1 MIEIKTFVFN
11 PFQENT
17 YVLSDETKECVII
30 DCGCYEDH
38 ERKQLQNYIEDNNLK
53 PVALLNTHSHVD
65 HILGNQWVKETYNIP
80 LMASTKDEPLLATAV
95 SHGKMYGM
103 ILNEPPVIDND
114 IDESKTIKF
123 GTSELKILD
132 VPGHSPGCIAFYND
146 EQRFVFSGD
155 VLFCGS
161 IGRTDLPGGDYD
173 QIMSSIMDKLT
184 TLDDDYKVYAGHGP
198 STTIGIERK
207 SNPFLSQ

>member
-30 DCGCYEDH
+30 DCGCYEDQ
-38 ERKQLQNYIEDNNLK
+38 ERKQLHDYIKENGLK

-65 HILGNQWVKETYNIP
+65 HILGNQWVKDTFNIP
-80 LMASTKDEPLLATAV
+80 LKASMKDEALLATAV

-103 ILNEPPVIDND
+103 ILNEPPVIDED
-114 IDESKTIKF
+114 IDESKTVKF
-123 GTSELKILD
+123 GSSELKIFD

-146 EQRFVFSGD
+146 EQKFVFSGD

-173 QIMSSIMDKLT
+173 QIMKSIMDKLT

>member
-17 YVLSDETKECVII
+17 YVLSDETKECIII

-38 ERKQLQNYIEDNNLK
+38 ERMQLQDYIKENDLK
-53 PVALLNTHSHVD
+53 PVAILNTHSHVD
-65 HILGNQWVKETYNIP
+65 HILGNQWIKEVFNIP
-80 LMASTKDEPLLATAV
+80 LKASMKDEALLATAV

-103 ILNEPPVIDND
+103 ILDEPPVIDED
-114 IDESKTIKF
+114 IDESKTVKF
-123 GTSELKILD
+123 GSSELKILD

-146 EQRFVFSGD
+146 EQKFVFSGD